1 MKNIYSYIFI
11 FCTLFFSAC
20 DDYLNIVPDDVP
32 TIDHAFTDKVSAE
45 RFLATIYSYM
55 PKIGDVESDPA
66 ILASEEWGVTINN
79 YFSASYYG
87 FANSF
92 KAGQQN
98 TNDPFMNY
106 WEGRNNGRGLYIAL
120 RDCNIFL
127 ENISQVGPDLSDDE
141 RTRWI
146 AEVKF
151 FKAFYHYYLVR
162 LYGPIPL
169 IRDNLSIDS
178 DIEEV
183 KVYREPFDD
192 CIEYIVQLCDE
203 ALPNLP
209 LTINNIVAEMG
220 RVTQPMAA
228 MLKAETLV
236 MAASPLFNGN
246 PDFNELTDN
255 RGVKL
260 FNSVEDPLKWDK
272 AATAC
277 KAAIDL
283 CQEANIDLYTFS
295 DNRYQLSD
303 STRLCMSIRGAVT
316 DKWNIELI
324 WGNPINTTSR
334 LQNGT
339 IPYFK
344 TEDKQGSGQSPE
356 IYPTFRM
363 AELFYS
369 NNGVPIDEDTEY
381 DYTNRYSTT
390 IVDNDHYYYI
400 PKGKET
406 AILNTSREP
415 RFYANLGFD
424 GGYWYGNGRTK
435 DVGKGNTNETPWIL
449 AAKAGEMSGK
459 SGDIRFSKSGYFCKK
474 TSNFETATSTSG
486 VLSETRMTWPIM
498 RLADL
503 YLLYAE
509 ALNESL
515 GSPNNEVYTYI
526 DKVRE
531 RAGLKGVVECWS
543 KYSKIPN
550 KPQTKTGMREIIQ
563 QERMIELCF
572 EGKRFWDLRRWK
584 LAHVY
589 MNQMERGWN
598 VSQKT
603 TKDYYSVIAV
613 QPFVFTTKQ
622 YLWPIRESEL
632 RKNVN
637 LVQNPYW
644 E

>member
-1 MKNIYSYIFI
+1 MKKIYISLLS
-11 FCTLFFSAC
+11 FCILFFPAC
-20 DDYLNIVPDDVP
+20 GDYLDIVPDDVA

-66 ILASEEWGVTINN
+66 LLACDEWGVTVNN
-79 YFSASYYG
+79 YFTASYYG
-87 FANSF
+87 YANSF
-92 KAGQQN
+92 KTGQQN

-106 WEGRNNGRGLYIAL
+106 WEGRNNGRGLFIAL

-127 ENISQVGPDLSDDE
+127 ENITKVGPDLSDDE
-141 RTRWI
+141 RIKWI

-169 IRDNLSIDS
+169 IKDNLSIDS
-178 DIEEV
+178 NIDEV
-183 KVYREPFDD
+183 KVYRDPFDD
-192 CIEYIVQLCDE
+192 CIEYIAQLCDE
-203 ALPNLP
+203 ALPDLP
-209 LTINNIVAEMG
+209 LTINNVVAEMG

-228 MLKAETLV
+228 MLKAEALV

-246 PDFNELTDN
+246 PDFSELADN
-255 RGVKL
+255 QGRKL
-260 FNSVEDPLKWDK
+260 FNAIEDPSKWNK
-272 AATAC
+272 AASAC

-283 CQEANIDLYTFS
+283 CQEANIDLYTFT

-303 STRLCMSIRGAVT
+303 STRLCMSIRGTVT
-316 DKWNIELI
+316 DKWNKELI
-324 WGNPINTTSR
+324 WGNPLNTASR

-369 NNGVPIDEDTEY
+369 NHGVPIDEDTEY
-381 DYTNRYSTT
+381 DYVNRYSTT
-390 IVDNDHYYYI
+390 TVGDDHYYYI

-406 AILNTSREP
+406 AILNTYREP

-424 GGYWYGNGRTK
+424 CGYWYGNGRTK
-435 DVGKGNTNETPWIL
+435 DVGMGNTNETPWVL
-449 AAKAGEMSGK
+449 AAKAGEMSGR
-459 SGDIRFSKSGYFCKK
+459 SGDIRYSKSGYFCKK

-486 VLSETRMTWPIM
+486 VLSLTRMTWPIM

-515 GSPNNEVYTYI
+515 DAPNNEVYTYI

-531 RAGLKGVVECWS
+531 RAGLKGVVESWS

-584 LAHVY
+584 QAHIY
-589 MNQMERGWN
+589 MNQAERGWN

-603 TKDYYSVIAV
+603 TKDYYTVIV
-613 QPFVFTTKQ
+613 IQPLEFTTKQ

-637 LVQNPYW
+637 LIQNPYW